1 MRVLVNQHAAFGAR
15 TGIGH
20 YTRELLRGL
29 QKVAGQEQIDVFPT
43 GLFGRASRL
52 AASVHRP
59 SGVGSQQAEATPG
72 LLRRCRQQAMAA
84 ARPIWRMMLG
94 SMFRWTCRPGRY
106 DLYHEPNFNCYP
118 TDVPTVATL
127 HDLSV
132 VLHPEWHPLH
142 RVSLF
147 HKHFAATLRQAC
159 HFFAIS
165 EAARQEIIRVLG
177 VPPERITCTY
187 MGIRAGLR
195 PLPAEE
201 VAQELTRLGLP
212 RRYLLCVGT
221 IEPRK
226 NILRLMQAYCSLP
239 AVYREAWP
247 LLLVGG
253 WGWNTQAVADYYR
266 SEGRHRGVIH
276 VGYLADQ
283 HLPIVYNGARALVF
297 PSYYEGFGLPPV
309 EMLACGGAVL
319 ASTAPAVAET
329 VARSNAHLID
339 PEDDDG
345 WRAALEKVLI
355 DDSWQQSL
363 RHGAESAV
371 RRFTWERCAE
381 QTLQVY
387 RQLTAAPRPQTAA
400 QAA

>member
-1 MRVLVNQHAAFGAR
+1 MRVLINQHVAFGAR

-29 QKVAGQEQIDVFPT
+29 RQVAGREQIDVFPT

-52 AASVHRP
+52 AAKISRP
-59 SGVGSQQAEATPG
+59 RGAGSQQADAPPG
-72 LLRRCRQQAMAA
+72 LLRRCRQQVMSA
-84 ARPIWRMMLG
+84 ARPVERMVLG
-94 SMFRWTCRPGRY
+94 ALFGWTCRPGCY

-118 TDVPTVATL
+118 TDVPTVVTL

-132 VLHPEWHPLH
+132 VLHPEWHPAH
-142 RVSLF
+142 RAKLF
-147 HKHFAATLRQAC
+147 HQHFAGTLRQAR

-165 EAARQEIIRVLG
+165 ESARQEIIRVLG
-177 VPPERITCTY
+177 VPPQQITCTY
-187 MGIRAGLR
+187 MGVRSGFR
-195 PLPAEE
+195 PMAAEE
-201 VAQELTRLGLP
+201 VAPALARLGLP
-212 RRYLLCVGT
+212 QRYLLCVGT

-226 NILRLMQAYCSLP
+226 NILRLLRAYCSLP

-253 WGWNTQAVADYYR
+253 WGWNTEDVANYYR
-266 SEGRHRGVIH
+266 NEARHRGVIH
-276 VGYLADQ
+276 LGYLADQ
-283 HLPIVYNGARALVF
+283 HLPVVYNGARALVF
-297 PSYYEGFGLPPV
+297 PSFYEGFGLPPV

-329 VARSNAHLID
+329 VGRSKAHLID

-345 WRAALEKVLI
+345 WRAALERVLI
-355 DDSWQQSL
+355 DDDWWRSL

-371 RRFTWERCAE
+371 RRFTWERCAD

-387 RQLTAAPRPQTAA
+387 QQVTAGPQIMARAA
-400 QAA
+400 